1 MTKQDQIKE
10 LAAVI
15 RKDYPEVNAE
25 HIATLAVE
33 WFNAILLYKTTIDII
48 KSTEKISQMAT
59 DLVYKH
65 FSNYNVNCPVCGAS
79 NCKNNETCINCKCQL

>member
-33 WFNAILLYKTTIDII
+33 WFNKDTFYFPAATTGKVTIEGYIDPHGKPAYFEDPIYI
-48 KSTEKISQMAT
+48 RIHSCDDKLTVKDE
-59 DLVYKH
+59 
-65 FSNYNVNCPVCGAS
+65 
-79 NCKNNETCINCKCQL
+79 